1 MDVIIKRI
9 GMYMD
14 VIIIR
19 IGMYMDVIIMRIEMC
34 CAGFPSV
41 IPRDWQLWTT
51 SNEVTHCGLPSIV
64 TFLDFKIKN
73 GKD

>member
-14 VIIIR
+14 VIIYR
-19 IGMYMDVIIMRIEMC
+19 IMIIIMRIEMC
-34 CAGFPSV
+34 RAAIPSV
-41 IPRDWQLWTT
+41 ITRDWQLWTK